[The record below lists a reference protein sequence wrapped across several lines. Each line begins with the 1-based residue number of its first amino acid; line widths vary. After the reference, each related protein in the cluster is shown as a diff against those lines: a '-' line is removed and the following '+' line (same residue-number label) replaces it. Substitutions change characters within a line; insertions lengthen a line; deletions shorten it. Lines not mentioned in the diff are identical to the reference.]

1 MNTTQQHWANQLHCC
16 EERVASSLEDFSLAS
31 SLSITLSIAFYIV
44 TFIMG
49 KRKERIQEIPDD
61 LMPPRDANESGETV
75 MNISPTD
82 EPTTSESAAA
92 NTKIQNNLME
102 SPSSDDDDDDE
113 DILPV
118 QNTNLIEIGQ

>member
-1 MNTTQQHWANQLHCC
+1 
-16 EERVASSLEDFSLAS
+16 
-31 SLSITLSIAFYIV
+31 
-44 TFIMG
+44 MG